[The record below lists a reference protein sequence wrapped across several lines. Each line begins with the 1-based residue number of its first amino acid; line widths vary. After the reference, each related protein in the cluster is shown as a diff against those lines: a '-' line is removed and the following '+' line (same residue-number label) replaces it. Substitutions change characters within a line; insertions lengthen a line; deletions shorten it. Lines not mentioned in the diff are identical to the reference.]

1 MSQSSREFMLLIAGQ
16 IGKSAQEIEKFITIL
31 EENFIDTA
39 EALRDITDEQWRNDL
54 KFPVGLVNKIKKQLT
69 QGDSEMEPTTKI
81 VAAPTQAM
89 P

>member
-16 IGKSAQEIEKFITIL
+16 IGKSPQEIEKFIVTL

-39 EALRDITDEQWRNDL
+39 EALREVTDEQWRNDL

-69 QGDSEMEPTTKI
+69 
-81 VAAPTQAM
+81 
-89 P
+89 